1 MIERVAKLLH
11 RCGDRASVMP
21 PTELY
26 NEGWLLRIALDWFGT
41 DGASDSQ
48 FSFSSGAAWYSEGR
62 LASRFLARSRSGKK
76 AEGFTHADGTIG
88 HFSVSP
94 GERSEIVPTA
104 DATQLVVI
112 EENLGSPL
120 SSGTTNAPGY
130 DQAARTAAC
139 LVHIASKAKV
149 EPSSLTHYGF
159 YVVAPEA
166 QIKAGV
172 FASLVTKESIEEK
185 VRRRAVRFERGG
197 SDGVD
202 RQDLHA
208 VLRSPEGRA
217 DFLGTDHRPDGCRF
231 VRERVSP
238 FLRNVLQ
245 LRPEASACNIT
256 YPLSAGGFAWWS
268 RATLCVK

>member
-1 MIERVAKLLH
+1 MIKRVAKLLN

-41 DGASDSQ
+41 DGPSDSQ

-62 LASRFLARSRSGKK
+62 LASRFLARSRSDKK

-112 EENLGSPL
+112 EAKLGSPL

-185 VRRRAVRFERGG
+185 VRRRAVRFEGEEATEWIDKTFMPYFAALKVGLISWEQIIAQMGAG
-197 SDGVD
+197 SFASEYRRFYEMCCSFVP
-202 RQDLHA
+202 R
-208 VLRSPEGRA
+208 LR
-217 DFLGTDHRPDGCRF
+217 
-231 VRERVSP
+231 
-238 FLRNVLQ
+238 
-245 LRPEASACNIT
+245 
-256 YPLSAGGFAWWS
+256 
-268 RATLCVK
+268 RATSHTL

>member
-1 MIERVAKLLH
+1 MIARVAKLLD
-11 RCGDRASVMP
+11 RCGGRTSVMP

-26 NEGWLLRIALDWFGT
+26 NEGWLLRVALDWFST
-41 DGASDSQ
+41 DGASDSRLF
-48 FSFSSGAAWYSEGR
+48 FSPGAAWYSEGR
-62 LASRFLARSRSGKK
+62 LDSRFLARSRNDKK

-94 GERSEIVPTA
+94 GERSEIVPVA

-112 EENLGSPL
+112 EAKLGSPL

-166 QIKAGV
+166 QINAGV

-185 VRRRAVRFERGG
+185 VRRRAEQFGGGATEWVDKTFMLYFAALKVGLVSWEQIIAEMSSGSFASEYGRFYEMCCSFVPR
-197 SDGVD
+197 
-202 RQDLHA
+202 
-208 VLRSPEGRA
+208 LRSA
-217 DFLGTDHRPDGCRF
+217 
-231 VRERVSP
+231 
-238 FLRNVLQ
+238 
-245 LRPEASACNIT
+245 A
-256 YPLSAGGFAWWS
+256 
-268 RATLCVK
+268 